1 MEPAHLNP
9 FALARP
15 GKGRAE
21 LPEAIFRNTAVSPTQ
36 KKREE
41 RSHGE
46 SGCAFCLKIT
56 ERCCSKITEKE
67 KQEKS
72 AALRLNRSCGTGQ
85 LRNARR

>member
-36 KKREE
+36 KKKE
-41 RSHGE
+41 RRGV
-46 SGCAFCLKIT
+46 T
-56 ERCCSKITEKE
+56 ER
-67 KQEKS
+67 
-72 AALRLNRSCGTGQ
+72 AA
-85 LRNARR
+85 APFV